1 MAEIADRVEDN
12 PKTAFENSDWP
23 LGTICLVLVGILVF
37 VMITPFV
44 LIGAFPRAV
53 SDVSRA
59 LTIEPPLPRL
69 QTDPSEDLAKF
80 LADEDKRL
88 NTYYWIDKKKGIVH
102 IPIQQ
107 AMQELARQGIDGF
120 PRGKP

>member
-1 MAEIADRVEDN
+1 MAEIAERVEDN
-12 PKTAFENSDWP
+12 PKTAFEKSDWP
-23 LGTICLVLVGILVF
+23 LGIIGWVLLGTFIFLVIA
-37 VMITPFV
+37 PFV
-44 LIGAFPRAV
+44 LMGAFPRAV

-59 LTIEPPLPRL
+59 LTVEPPHPRL

-88 NTYYWIDKKKGIVH
+88 NTYYWIDQKKGIVH
-102 IPIQQ
+102 IPIEQ
-107 AMQELARQGIDGF
+107 AMQALAEEGIDGF

>member
-1 MAEIADRVEDN
+1 MAEIAERVEDN
-12 PKTAFENSDWP
+12 PKTAFEKSDWP
-23 LGTICLVLVGILVF
+23 LGATGLVLLGTLIFLV
-37 VMITPFV
+37 IAPFV

-59 LTIEPPLPRL
+59 LTVEPPQPHL
-69 QTDPSEDLAKF
+69 QTDPSEDLARF
-80 LADEDKRL
+80 LVDEDKRL

-102 IPIQQ
+102 IPIER
-107 AMQELARQGIDGF
+107 AMQELAEEGIHGF